1 MLTKSKQPQKQRKAL
16 YEAPMHK
23 RQKLM
28 AAMLSEELR
37 KEYGKRSLAVRKGD
51 TVKVMRGDFKE
62 HSGKVMEVD
71 LKSGRIEVEG
81 VTVQKSDGTERFY
94 PLHPSNVRIT
104 KLELKDEER
113 SRIFERSKRS

>member
-51 TVKVMRGDFKE
+51 TVKVMRGDFKG